1 MFFFIALIGLGYAK
15 GKAIAAKE
23 ITATYIKS
31 EIGDYNHGIFLD
43 ASGKEISFWCSSQMI
58 DFLEQH
64 RGKKMDITYD
74 IKNVFIPEAK
84 KKLRIEVITKVKFE
98 KVEFKDPANWK
109 L

>member
-1 MFFFIALIGLGYAK
+1 MFFFIALIGFGYAK

-31 EIGDYNHGIFLD
+31 EIGDYNHAIFLD
-43 ASGKEISFWCSSQMI
+43 ASGKEISFWCSSEMI

-84 KKLRIEVITKVKFE
+84 KKLRIEVITKVKFD
-98 KVEFKDPANWK
+98 KTEFNDPNNWK
-109 L
+109 